1 MINQINLAIA
11 QYLYIDYELTQ
22 QDKGKAL
29 VIPNFL
35 TLQTYRMRIK
45 IISIGIYIH
54 TYSNSD
60 PFPSIAFNLLHYSVG
75 YLRDKLDFPGSF
87 RFILGT

>member
-29 VIPNFL
+29 VIPNIL
-35 TLQTYRMRIK
+35 TLQTYRNRIK
-45 IISIGIYIH
+45 IMSKGIYIR

-60 PFPSIAFNLLHYSVG
+60 PFCPMLKIG
-75 YLRDKLDFPGSF
+75 RRKTWIKLT
-87 RFILGT
+87 LT